1 MVFKLFTAEDYH
13 EVAPLSEVTDEMRE
27 KLRSQ
32 SQTVF
37 DKIQKCRNHGKATW
51 KGLVD
56 LEEHVETIITRID
69 KIADE
74 MVGKN

>member
-1 MVFKLFTAEDYH
+1 MVFKEDYH

-27 KLRSQ
+27 KLRSL

-37 DKIQKCRNHGKATW
+37 DKIQEFRNHGKSTW
-51 KGLVD
+51 KGLAD
-56 LEEHVETIITRID
+56 LEEHMETIFRRID

>member
-1 MVFKLFTAEDYH
+1 MVFKLLTAEDYH

-37 DKIQKCRNHGKATW
+37 EKIQKFRNHGKSTW
-51 KGLVD
+51 KGLAN
-56 LEEHVETIITRID
+56 LEEHMETIFTRID